1 MRLAGQ
7 MGALLLGPISTE
19 GTAGP
24 CALRSSHCGT
34 WCHRS
39 GGTVATLKPLLCSR
53 VRKDITYPELNQS
66 HNCSNVLV
74 LGVVALGLCVHMQTC
89 TPHPI
94 SMFFHCSNT
103 ATSPPP
109 TSARRAASLP
119 SPLKSCALCCALTSG
134 AVSGRL
140 PACAPCLGPTSPTF
154 TVFT

>member
-1 MRLAGQ
+1 MRCCWAPSPQRGLQAPVHS
-7 MGALLLGPISTE
+7 GALTVALAASTR
-19 GTAGP
+19 P
-24 CALRSSHCGT
+24 MR
-34 WCHRS
+34 HRS
-39 GGTVATLKPLLCSR
+39 GGTVATHKPLLCCR

-66 HNCSNVLV
+66 HNCSNILV
-74 LGVVALGLCVHMQTC
+74 LGVVALGLCVHMQPC